1 MSKTILAFGE
11 LLWDMLPQA
20 TVLGGAPFNFAYR
33 VHALGNRA
41 WMISRLGRD
50 KLGQLAWQKTIE
62 LGLDTTLLQWDEHH
76 STGTVDVRFDQQQNP
91 DYVINPDVA
100 YDYIEW
106 NPSLA
111 QAAAQADC
119 LCFGSLVQRS
129 TITRKTLARLLHAAP
144 QALKFFDINLRKN
157 CYDENSIDFSLQQAH
172 ILKLNEDE
180 AYQLAQMLGL
190 GWKSLPDFCAAM
202 LKKCSLRFVLV
213 TLGEK
218 GAFAMAKD
226 GNAYYTP
233 GYQVT
238 LADPCGAGDAFSAGF
253 LHQLLQQ
260 ASLADACEFGNLLG
274 AMVATQ
280 QGATVPIAETTREA
294 FQQSKH
300 QRTIEPT
307 LAGYGQQT
315 PENR

>member
-11 LLWDMLPQA
+11 LLWDILPQA

-50 KLGQLAWQKTIE
+50 RLGQLALQKAIE

-76 STGTVDVRFDQQQNP
+76 STGTVQVHFDLQQNP
-91 DYVINPDVA
+91 DYVINPNVA

-106 NPSLA
+106 NPSLE

-119 LCFGSLVQRS
+119 LCFGSLVQRT
-129 TITRKTLARLLHAAP
+129 TITRETLAQLLHAAP
-144 QALKFFDINLRKN
+144 QALKFLDINLRKD
-157 CYDENSIDFSLQQAH
+157 CYDESSIDFSLQQAH

-180 AYQLAQMLGL
+180 AYQLARMLGL

-202 LKKCSLRFVLV
+202 LKNRSLKFVLV

-233 GYQVT
+233 GYQVP

-260 ASLADACEFGNLLG
+260 ANLADACEFGNLMG

-280 QGATVPIAETTREA
+280 QGATVPIAKANMEA
-294 FQQSKH
+294 FQKNNH
-300 QRTIEPT
+300 QRTIEPS
-307 LAGYGQQT
+307 LASY
-315 PENR
+315 R